1 VANQFFFLPVPMSS
15 LSAVSRLLPALA
27 LASLAAAQ
35 FHSFNPPPPQ
45 QSRPPPPSASAAGN
59 AGCALIIPGPGK
71 SSLFD
76 HQNSL
81 FGGRPN
87 NYDGQNTCITFDAVN
102 AAFLSARDRI
112 GLPNVKGKFSSH
124 DVGGLGTV
132 IAETARY
139 LAKQYGLTKDAVA
152 NGLPLIDTTKTVVE
166 QYCPPFLMT
175 PKCEVQRYRSVE
187 GLCNNLEHPEW
198 GAAMNGHHRF
208 LPPDYGD
215 GISEPRKSVTGY
227 PLPSP
232 RAVSSHLHKD
242 EGFHDHAVTIL
253 LVAWGQFIDHDITLT
268 AETKDP
274 ITKKQPKCCDGGPQ
288 ANHPNCLPIDIPSGD
303 HFYSQHKT
311 KCMNFVRSQAGLRF
325 NCRIGPR
332 EQFNEISSYLDAGTV
347 YSNKPERLESLRL
360 YKKGLL
366 KTLPAFA
373 ELNMRDLLPL
383 NLEEPDEGCIRPQ
396 EDVFCFLAGDPRV
409 NEQTVLAMIHTLF
422 VREHNRIASE
432 LGKINP
438 QWNDETLFQET
449 RHIIAA
455 LVQHITFNEFLPM
468 VLGKEVMQ
476 SHDLVLLKDGY
487 FDRYD
492 RYTNPSAASGFVSAA
507 FRFGHSLLPSTIERW
522 SKTHR
527 YVGSQKLSEMLQQP
541 YDLYKPGWSDA
552 YLMGLVNQVAQA
564 LDDSVTQ
571 EVTNH
576 LFQEPGKKFGMDLAA
591 LNIQRGRDHAIPSY
605 NRWREWCGMK
615 PMNSWEDLHG
625 VMANKS
631 IKEYANQYATPEDI
645 DLWTAGVTEQPLPG
659 SMVGPT
665 FACIIGKQFHNFR
678 YGDRFWYENGG
689 WPSSFTL
696 EQLNEIR
703 HVKLSRILCD
713 NSDDLENVQVYAMVL
728 PDHEINPRIP
738 CKSGVLPRI
747 DLSKWKD
754 ASYHPAPS
762 SFHGFGK

>member
-1 VANQFFFLPVPMSS
+1 
-15 LSAVSRLLPALA
+15 
-27 LASLAAAQ
+27 
-35 FHSFNPPPPQ
+35 
-45 QSRPPPPSASAAGN
+45 
-59 AGCALIIPGPGK
+59 
-71 SSLFD
+71 
-76 HQNSL
+76 
-81 FGGRPN
+81 
-87 NYDGQNTCITFDAVN
+87 
-102 AAFLSARDRI
+102 
-112 GLPNVKGKFSSH
+112 
-124 DVGGLGTV
+124 
-132 IAETARY
+132 
-139 LAKQYGLTKDAVA
+139 
-152 NGLPLIDTTKTVVE
+152 
-166 QYCPPFLMT
+166 
-175 PKCEVQRYRSVE
+175 
-187 GLCNNLEHPEW
+187 
-198 GAAMNGHHRF
+198 
-208 LPPDYGD
+208 
-215 GISEPRKSVTGY
+215 
-227 PLPSP
+227 
-232 RAVSSHLHKD
+232 
-242 EGFHDHAVTIL
+242 
-253 LVAWGQFIDHDITLT
+253 
-268 AETKDP
+268 
-274 ITKKQPKCCDGGPQ
+274 
-288 ANHPNCLPIDIPSGD
+288 
-303 HFYSQHKT
+303 
-311 KCMNFVRSQAGLRF
+311 MNFVRSQAGLRF
-325 NCRIGPR
+325 NCRVGPR
-332 EQFNEISSYLDAGTV
+332 EQFNEISSFLDAGTV
-347 YSNKPERLESLRL
+347 YSNKPERQESLRL

-383 NLEEPDEGCIRPQ
+383 NLDEPDEGCIRPQ

-438 QWNDETLFQET
+438 QWGDETIFQET

-492 RYTNPSAASGFVSAA
+492 RYTNPSAASAFVSAA

-552 YLMGLVNQVAQA
+552 YLMGLINQVAQA

-576 LFQEPGKKFGMDLAA
+576 LFQEPGKKFGLDLAA
-591 LNIQRGRDHAIPSY
+591 LNIQRGRDHAVPSY

-615 PMNSWEDLHG
+615 PMTSWEDLHG
-625 VMANKS
+625 VMSNKS
-631 IKEYANQYATPEDI
+631 VKEYASLYPTPEDI

-678 YGDRFWYENGG
+678 YGDRYWYENGG

-754 ASYHPAPS
+754 ATYHPAPS
-762 SFHGFGK
+762 SFGHGFGK

>member
-1 VANQFFFLPVPMSS
+1 V
-15 LSAVSRLLPALA
+15 LLLA
-27 LASLAAAQ
+27 LAAKFSAGQ
-35 FHSFNPPPPQ
+35 FHSFAPPGPPPPAA
-45 QSRPPPPSASAAGN
+45 ASGN

-71 SSLFD
+71 SALFD
-76 HQNSL
+76 HTNSL

-112 GLPNVKGKFSSH
+112 GLPPVKGKFSSH

-152 NGLPLIDTTKTVVE
+152 NGLPLIDTTKTLVE
-166 QYCPPFLMT
+166 GYCPPFLMT

-198 GAAMNGHHRF
+198 GAAMNAHNRF

-232 RAVSSHLHKD
+232 RSVSSHLHKD

-274 ITKKQPKCCDGGPQ
+274 KTKKQPKCCDGGFE
-288 ANHPNCLPIDIPSGD
+288 ANHPNCLPIDIPATD
-303 HFYSQHKT
+303 HFYAQHKR

-332 EQFNEISSYLDAGTV
+332 EQFNEISSFLDAGTV
-347 YSNKPERLESLRL
+347 YSNRPERLESLRL

-409 NEQTVLAMIHTLF
+409 NEQTVLAMIHTLL

-438 QWNDETLFQET
+438 QWNDETLFQV
-449 RHIIAA
+449 IA
-455 LVQHITFNEFLPM
+455 T
-468 VLGKEVMQ
+468 
-476 SHDLVLLKDGY
+476 
-487 FDRYD
+487 
-492 RYTNPSAASGFVSAA
+492 
-507 FRFGHSLLPSTIERW
+507 
-522 SKTHR
+522 
-527 YVGSQKLSEMLQQP
+527 
-541 YDLYKPGWSDA
+541 
-552 YLMGLVNQVAQA
+552 
-564 LDDSVTQ
+564 
-571 EVTNH
+571 
-576 LFQEPGKKFGMDLAA
+576 
-591 LNIQRGRDHAIPSY
+591 
-605 NRWREWCGMK
+605 
-615 PMNSWEDLHG
+615 
-625 VMANKS
+625 
-631 IKEYANQYATPEDI
+631 
-645 DLWTAGVTEQPLPG
+645 
-659 SMVGPT
+659 
-665 FACIIGKQFHNFR
+665 
-678 YGDRFWYENGG
+678 
-689 WPSSFTL
+689 
-696 EQLNEIR
+696 
-703 HVKLSRILCD
+703 
-713 NSDDLENVQVYAMVL
+713 
-728 PDHEINPRIP
+728 
-738 CKSGVLPRI
+738 
-747 DLSKWKD
+747 
-754 ASYHPAPS
+754 
-762 SFHGFGK
+762 